1 MFKNSS
7 TKTLTSARDFTVVE
21 YLENGR
27 DDAFLNVL
35 KRIPRAVTTS
45 IIEDLKNE
53 VR

>member
-1 MFKNSS
+1 ML
-7 TKTLTSARDFTVVE
+7 TKRVSVCVWGGGGVGGGGSE
-21 YLENGR
+21 KGR